1 MKVICNRGA
10 LLEALVNSSAVVGT
24 RSPKV
29 ALLCVKLSAAD
40 GFLSIAATDL
50 EVASRCYTNQ
60 VQIEAPGDL
69 LVAADQFRDIVRE
82 CTDDTLSIESDK
94 DTAVIKG
101 QDSTFKLF
109 TQPVADFP
117 NVPEFEGKADY
128 EIQAGQLRT
137 LIKQT
142 LFATARESTRYAC
155 AGVLMT
161 AKAKKLTF
169 VSTDTRRLALA
180 RCDLS
185 QNNRTEKAEKAEK
198 ETIKP
203 IVPTKALSMLD
214 KLLNDPEESVSIQ
227 LRGAQVIFHTN
238 SATLTSNL
246 LEGQF
251 PPYEDVLPKD
261 PDKKMTAST
270 ADFLSAMRRVA
281 LLTSEDSK
289 GARMS
294 FTKKGV
300 VLSSRAP
307 ERGEA
312 TINFSCKYEGADME
326 IGFNPFFIVEA
337 LKVVDTDDIT
347 LEMNAPNR
355 PGVLKGGADFLNV
368 IMPVNLQ

>member
-1 MKVICNRGA
+1 MKVVCNRGA
-10 LLEALVNSSAVVGT
+10 LLEALVNAGAVVGA
-24 RSPKV
+24 RSPKA
-29 ALLCVKLSAAD
+29 ALQCVRLSGSD
-40 GFLSIAATDL
+40 GNLTVAATDL
-50 EVASRCYTNQ
+50 EIAIRCNTNQ
-60 VQIEAPGDL
+60 VQIEAPGEL
-69 LVAADQFRDIVRE
+69 LVAADHFRDIVRE

-94 DTAVIKG
+94 DTAVIRG

-109 TQPVADFP
+109 TQPVAEFP
-117 NVPEFEGKADY
+117 NIPGFEGKADF
-128 EIQAGQLRT
+128 EIQAGQLKT

-155 AGVLMT
+155 TGVLMAVKGKT
-161 AKAKKLTF
+161 LTF

-180 RCDLS
+180 RCDLI
-185 QNNRTEKAEKAEK
+185 QNHKAEKSEK
-198 ETIKP
+198 DAIKP

-214 KLLNDPEESVSIQ
+214 KLLSDPEETVSIQ
-227 LRGAQVIFHTN
+227 LRGAQTIFHTAG
-238 SATLTSNL
+238 ATLTTNL

-270 ADFLSAMRRVA
+270 ADFLSAMRRVS

-294 FTKKGV
+294 FTKKGL

-312 TINFSCKYEGADME
+312 TINFACKYEGADME
-326 IGFNPFFIVEA
+326 IAFNPQFIIEA

-347 LEMNAPNR
+347 LEMSAPNR
-355 PGVLKGGADFLNV
+355 PGVLKSGVDFLNV